1 MKLQRATALFT
12 CLVFATI
19 FLFGCDNNT
28 SNQNQNTNTS
38 EQTQETDTNNSTE
51 NTSTQNNSTTETAS
65 TNSDSDTPKSGGILN
80 FAVPRDPPSFDCH
93 RENTFACIHPIAPFY
108 SLLVRFDQNAYP
120 DIVGDV
126 AESWDVSDDGL
137 THTFHLHDNVLFHD
151 GSKLTAE
158 DVKATYEKIIFP
170 PEGVVSA
177 RKGSYLMVDSIE
189 APDETTVV
197 FNLKWP
203 SISFLAN
210 VASPWNFI
218 YKASILADDPTW
230 YESNVMGTGAFKFVE
245 YVNGATLSGEK
256 FEDYFMSDRP
266 YLDGFNA
273 IFINAMAARVAAVRG
288 GEALI
293 EFRGFTPSARDDIVR
308 QLGDE
313 AMVQEGPWICY
324 LNVAINNER
333 EPFNDAR
340 VRRALNLALDRWGAS
355 ETLSKITFIG
365 YVGGLMRPGSVFA
378 APEEELVEYEGFW
391 KDIEAS
397 RTEARR
403 LLAEAGIE
411 EGFSFQFKNRG
422 IGDPFEHLGVWLI
435 DQWSEIGLNVEHV
448 VQEDAAFFADRSG
461 GNFDATMDWECG
473 FMDEPDLQL
482 FKFLSTGTSGS
493 NYSRYSDETLDTLYE
508 RQSKAAT
515 VEERIGIVREFERYL
530 FNDQAYT
537 FPTLWY
543 YRISPHWAKVK
554 GWTQLPSHYLNQD
567 LRDVWLDE

>member
-1 MKLQRATALFT
+1 MKFRWSHSFIILF
-12 CLVFATI
+12 AIGI
-19 FLFGCDNNT
+19 FFLTGCDNTSSNQDQDTNTTQETNQNTDNNT
-28 SNQNQNTNTS
+28 SA
-38 EQTQETDTNNSTE
+38 
-51 NTSTQNNSTTETAS
+51 NTSTETNTTTETS
-65 TNSDSDTPKSGGILN
+65 TTDSGVIIPKSGGILD

-108 SLLVRFDQNAYP
+108 SLLARFDQNNYP
-120 DIVGDV
+120 AIVGDV

-137 THTFHLHDNVLFHD
+137 NYTFHLHDDILFHD

-170 PEGVVSA
+170 PEGIVSA
-177 RKGSYLMVDSIE
+177 RKGSYLMVDSVE
-189 APDETTVV
+189 APDDVTVV

-210 VASPWNFI
+210 IASPWNFI
-218 YKASILADDPTW
+218 YKASILAEDPTW

-245 YVNGATLSGEK
+245 YVNGAFLSGER
-256 FEDYFMSDRP
+256 FDDYFMPGRP
-266 YLDGFNA
+266 YLDGFKA
-273 IFINAMAARVAAVRG
+273 IFINSMSARVAAVRG

-293 EFRGFTPSARDDIVR
+293 EFRGFTPTARDDIVR

-313 AMVQEGPWICY
+313 AVVQEGPWICY

-333 EPFNDAR
+333 EPFNDSR
-340 VRRALNLALDRWGAS
+340 IRRALNLALDRWGAS
-355 ETLSKITFIG
+355 DTISKITFIG
-365 YVGGLMRPGSVFA
+365 YVGGLMRPGSEFA
-378 APEEELVEYEGFW
+378 APEEELTQYEGFW
-391 KDIEAS
+391 TDIEAS

-403 LLAEAGIE
+403 LLEEAGID
-411 EGFSFQFKNRG
+411 EGFSFQFKNRA
-422 IGDPFEHLGVWLI
+422 IGDPFEHVGVWLI
-435 DQWSEIGLNVEHV
+435 DQWSQIGLNVEQV

-482 FKFLSTGTSGS
+482 FKFLSTGVSGS
-493 NYSRYSDETLDTLYE
+493 NYSRYSDPTLDSLYE

-515 VEERIGIVREFERYL
+515 IEERIGIVREFERYL
-530 FNDQAYT
+530 FNEQAYT